1 MIVLEGKHGLD
12 SWRYSSHLLVSL
24 KVRPDLPVFF
34 IADPTDFSDV
44 VSVSKQPSCLA
55 LEVCLLVTSRIR
67 REKFRQS
74 MRTITLRN
82 NVIATLALTV
92 FFSVCAPSSAIAAKE
107 AFTRT
112 KPHVNVGTIGGEPAE
127 IWFHANVGVFEDG
140 NASGIIEARVIGG
153 ESFLYRAVEGEA
165 IIDQGTVVELTL
177 TLERVG
183 EDGTPTGET
192 DQVIVRHSPTRE
204 DCLIYDLVGP
214 NIHLEAEGILDFTHN
229 HRHP

>member
-1 MIVLEGKHGLD
+1 
-12 SWRYSSHLLVSL
+12 
-24 KVRPDLPVFF
+24 
-34 IADPTDFSDV
+34 
-44 VSVSKQPSCLA
+44 
-55 LEVCLLVTSRIR
+55 
-67 REKFRQS
+67 

-82 NVIATLALTV
+82 NVIAILALTV
-92 FFSVCAPSSAIAAKE
+92 FFSVCAPSSASAAKDV
-107 AFTRT
+107 FIRT

-127 IWFHANVGVFEDG
+127 IWFHANAGVFEDG

-165 IIDQGTVVELTL
+165 IIDQGTVVELML

-183 EDGTPTGET
+183 EDGVPTGET
-192 DQVIVRHSPTRE
+192 DEVIVRHSPTRE

-229 HRHP
+229 QRRP

>member
-1 MIVLEGKHGLD
+1 MTRENVLTQYQEAAI
-12 SWRYSSHLLVSL
+12 SRNSES
-24 KVRPDLPVFF
+24 FF
-34 IADPTDFSDV
+34 
-44 VSVSKQPSCLA
+44 LA
-55 LEVCLLVTSRIR
+55 LGVCLLVTSRIR

-82 NVIATLALTV
+82 NVIAILALTV

-127 IWFHANVGVFEDG
+127 IWFHANVGVFDDG

-165 IIDQGTVVELTL
+165 IIDREL
-177 TLERVG
+177 
-183 EDGTPTGET
+183 
-192 DQVIVRHSPTRE
+192 
-204 DCLIYDLVGP
+204 
-214 NIHLEAEGILDFTHN
+214 
-229 HRHP
+229 

>member
-1 MIVLEGKHGLD
+1 
-12 SWRYSSHLLVSL
+12 
-24 KVRPDLPVFF
+24 
-34 IADPTDFSDV
+34 
-44 VSVSKQPSCLA
+44 
-55 LEVCLLVTSRIR
+55 
-67 REKFRQS
+67 
-74 MRTITLRN
+74 MRKITLQT
-82 NVIATLALTV
+82 NVIAILTLAA
-92 FFSVCAPSSAIAAKE
+92 FFSVCAPNSASAAKDV
-107 AFTRT
+107 FIRT

-127 IWFHANVGVFEDG
+127 IWFHANAGVFDDG

-165 IIDQGTVVELTL
+165 IIEQGTVVELTL

-183 EDGTPTGET
+183 EDGVPTGET

-229 HRHP
+229 QRRP

>member
-1 MIVLEGKHGLD
+1 MTRENVLKRHQEVAIPRSKFFPRARG
-12 SWRYSSHLLVSL
+12 
-24 KVRPDLPVFF
+24 VFLGN
-34 IADPTDFSDV
+34 IADYAEN
-44 VSVSKQPSCLA
+44 SV
-55 LEVCLLVTSRIR
+55 
-67 REKFRQS
+67 QS
-74 MRTITLRN
+74 MRTITRQT
-82 NVIATLALTV
+82 NVIAILAV
-92 FFSVCAPSSAIAAKE
+92 FFSVCVPNSASAAKDV
-107 AFTRT
+107 FIRT

-127 IWFHANVGVFEDG
+127 IWFHANAGVFEDG

-165 IIDQGTVVELTL
+165 IIERGTVVELTL

-214 NIHLEAEGILDFTHN
+214 NIHVEPEGILDFTHN
-229 HRHP
+229 NRRP

>member
-1 MIVLEGKHGLD
+1 
-12 SWRYSSHLLVSL
+12 
-24 KVRPDLPVFF
+24 
-34 IADPTDFSDV
+34 
-44 VSVSKQPSCLA
+44 
-55 LEVCLLVTSRIR
+55 
-67 REKFRQS
+67 
-74 MRTITLRN
+74 MRTITLRT
-82 NVIATLALTV
+82 NVIAILALTA
-92 FFSVCAPSSAIAAKE
+92 FFSVCTPNSAIAAKE

-127 IWFHANVGVFEDG
+127 IWCHAEAGVFEDG

-165 IIDQGTVVELTL
+165 IIERGTVIELTF

-192 DQVIVRHSPTRE
+192 DQLIVRHSSTRE

-229 HRHP
+229 NRRP